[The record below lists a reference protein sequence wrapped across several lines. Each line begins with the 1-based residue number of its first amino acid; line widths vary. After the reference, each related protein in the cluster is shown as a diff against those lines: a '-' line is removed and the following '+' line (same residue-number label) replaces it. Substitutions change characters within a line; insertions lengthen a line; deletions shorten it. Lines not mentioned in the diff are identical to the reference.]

1 MIRRLIHFYVFSN
14 IHISLAAA
22 LFVLSSFAV
31 FEKSINWPYVLFI
44 ASGTFIIYGL
54 HRYIALSKI
63 EVDDRSNRHLIFN
76 NSRSLILVLSGIA
89 MLIATSSYWFLP
101 LYLKKTLLLP
111 IIISIAYVI
120 PSFQNKRLRDLPYL
134 KILLIAVVWSLFYI
148 LPVLNS
154 NSQTPFVFFEKF
166 LFILGLTIPFDI
178 RDQKVDAQTGLKTL
192 GNSIKTQSA
201 LNLSFLLLFLSS
213 LIVLFL
219 YRSNIYQ
226 LSDALLIVFNN
237 LIALGLISQCRGKS
251 DIYFLAL
258 LDGIILTQGLFLILI
273 N

>member
-1 MIRRLIHFYVFSN
+1 
-14 IHISLAAA
+14 
-22 LFVLSSFAV
+22 
-31 FEKSINWPYVLFI
+31 
-44 ASGTFIIYGL
+44 
-54 HRYIALSKI
+54 
-63 EVDDRSNRHLIFN
+63 
-76 NSRSLILVLSGIA
+76 
-89 MLIATSSYWFLP
+89 
-101 LYLKKTLLLP
+101 
-111 IIISIAYVI
+111 
-120 PSFQNKRLRDLPYL
+120 
-134 KILLIAVVWSLFYI
+134 
-148 LPVLNS
+148 
-154 NSQTPFVFFEKF
+154 
-166 LFILGLTIPFDI
+166 
-178 RDQKVDAQTGLKTL
+178 TGLKTL